1 MGVAP
6 GWYPYPSGG
15 QRYWDGS
22 RWLEPPAP
30 SSRWPVWAGVGAVAV
45 FLAVVVVA
53 LNVADSRSDEEGGP
67 APTSPRRAA
76 PTVPGSPIP
85 PSPGEAY
92 QIGGF
97 GNPWLPGVYEAP
109 GGPSCSWVVQRDLV
123 GDASSVLRSGSGP
136 RVGLREGEYFTSEGC
151 GVWQRVGRI

>member
-6 GWYPYPSGG
+6 GWYPHPDGG
-15 QRYWDGS
+15 VRWWDGS

-30 SSRWPVWAGVGAVAV
+30 SSRWPLWAGVGAVAV
-45 FLAVVVVA
+45 FLSVVVVA
-53 LNVADSRSDEEGGP
+53 LNVADSQSDEGAEP
-67 APTSPRRAA
+67 APSPRRAV

-109 GGPSCSWVVQRDLV
+109 GGPGCSWVVQSDLV
-123 GDASSVLRSGSGP
+123 GDASSVLREGTAP
-136 RVGLREGEYFTSEGC
+136 RVGLREGEYFTSQGC
-151 GVWQRVGRI
+151 GVWQRVGR